1 MVTRTISLMLAVAPY
16 LTPEQVRAI
25 VIATAKPFPE
35 GSDCTTDRC
44 GSGIVDAGAA
54 VRAAAAV
61 PPPTGPAI
69 ATAVEF
75 YNAALDHYFI
85 TYLAAE
91 ISALDAGTTIKGWT
105 RTGQSFDVY
114 VAPTTVTSPVCRF
127 YIPPD
132 KGNSHFYGRGHRRV
146 RRDCGTQPDVGRRG
160 SGILPCRVA
169 RGGRTC
175 PTGLR
180 RRSIVFSATDRT
192 PTTAYIVDRAIRD
205 QMTALGWLAEGDGPD
220 LVVMCAPA

>member
-1 MVTRTISLMLAVAPY
+1 MVSGTISLMLAVAPY

-132 KGNSHFYGRGHRRV
+132 KGNSHFYGRGTAECSATAAHNPTFIV
-146 RRDCGTQPDVGRRG
+146 EDPQFFHVV
-160 SGILPCRVA
+160 LPA
-169 RGGRTC
+169 AGTC

-180 RRSIVFSATDRT
+180 EVYRVFSNRPDANHR
-192 PTTAYIVDRAIRD
+192 YIVDRAIRD
-205 QMTALGWLAEGDGPD
+205 QMTALGWLAEGDGPN